1 MKRIVVLIV
10 LLMAVVFLMS
20 ACSGH
25 TVHAK
30 TTKAPAKTLPP
41 GQMKKLT
48 GSQSAKQYAPGQQK
62 KQVASGTNSSK
73 STPAKS
79 TGTKSTSEKKK

>member
-1 MKRIVVLIV
+1 MKKIIVLIV
-10 LLMAVVFLMS
+10 LLIAVLFLMS
-20 ACSGH
+20 NCSSH

-30 TTKAPAKTLPP
+30 STKAPEKTLPP

-62 KQVASGTNSSK
+62 KQTATVE
-73 STPAKS
+73 
-79 TGTKSTSEKKK
+79 KSTSKKK